1 MLASNDLTFIIALDS
16 SKSKS
21 QMAAIGRPAEVPG
34 VFALTGRGDSGMVW
48 GRRRWMAQRLAG
60 A

>member
-1 MLASNDLTFIIALDS
+1 MIQKMRDDLTFTITFDL

-21 QMAAIGRPAEVPG
+21 QIAAIGRPAEVPG

-48 GRRRWMAQRLAG
+48 GRRRWTA
-60 A
+60 